1 MAYCND
7 FDPMDQFYCRDGE
20 IADISEEAKERVYF
34 IRRIM
39 RILRNAGE
47 GTVEELIKFFET
59 KPDDN
64 CKPYTGLGESIY
76 YQCADSE
83 PSVETAMNRTELL
96 RDITVTTYY
105 GTKRALYT
113 IAYFSPGSMSFVSRK
128 RLSGGYQIMKENAE
142 AVYLL
147 RFLVDPY
154 KNFEEAID
162 IIVSAVLEDIPPS
175 RRKKLNDFF
184 QENIIQSKKEEI
196 EKEVLTFVNDYVD
209 DKTAHYAPIILSN
222 SILRRYI
229 VTGISAGVI
238 ASVAYRYPSLF
249 SIKNLIIRRAVVIA
263 TLLYTYGTIEEMAM
277 AAKRLKERNYA
288 VYQALDRAQ
297 LSLIYYFLEEEL
309 KMFVELAAKP
319 EGTSADDAFV
329 QEVRSLIARYRQ

>member
-20 IADISEEAKERVYF
+20 IADISEEAKERIYF

-39 RILRNAGE
+39 RFLKKLLSERK
-47 GTVEELIKFFET
+47 TET
-59 KPDDN
+59 A
-64 CKPYTGLGESIY
+64 CKPYTGLDESIY

-83 PSVETAMNRTELL
+83 PSVETAMSRIPDALIK
-96 RDITVTTYY
+96 DIAVTSYHGAERMINTL
-105 GTKRALYT
+105 ADFPFPV
-113 IAYFSPGSMSFVSRK
+113 IDIPMSFLRHK

-154 KNFEEAID
+154 ENFKEAIE
-162 IIVSAVLEDIPPS
+162 IIVSAVLEDIPVS
-175 RRKKLNDFF
+175 RRRKLDSFFQTDILELKREGVKKQFELITNDFF
-184 QENIIQSKKEEI
+184 
-196 EKEVLTFVNDYVD
+196 DR
-209 DKTAHYAPIILSN
+209 KTAHYVPIVIGN
-222 SILRRYI
+222 SVLRKYL
-229 VTGISAGVI
+229 VTAISASVI
-238 ASVAYRYPSLF
+238 AAVAYKFPALF
-249 SIKNLIIRRAVVIA
+249 SKKELIIKRSVVIA
-263 TLLYTYGTIEEMAM
+263 TLLYSYGTIEKMAR
-277 AAKRLKERNYA
+277 AAQRLKEKNYA

-309 KMFVELAAKP
+309 KTFVVLAAKP